1 MTQPQRVI
9 LFSFPRLL
17 LQTPL
22 LQTPLLQT
30 PLLQTPLLQTLL
42 SAGIVGIDD
51 GRFQHLTR
59 HPRGEAIISLS
70 AMRCNPG
77 QTGLYVT

>member
-17 LQTPL
+17 LQTLL
-22 LQTPLLQT
+22 LQTL
-30 PLLQTPLLQTLL
+30 LLQTLL

-51 GRFQHLTR
+51 GRFQRLTR

-77 QTGLYVT
+77 QKGLYVT